1 MYWGTQINVFLYKY
15 QTYQYFSLLL
25 DFLNLGKRD
34 VSDLLYIDEVLSD
47 SDSDVPILF
56 GL

>member
-25 DFLNLGKRD
+25 DFINLGKRD